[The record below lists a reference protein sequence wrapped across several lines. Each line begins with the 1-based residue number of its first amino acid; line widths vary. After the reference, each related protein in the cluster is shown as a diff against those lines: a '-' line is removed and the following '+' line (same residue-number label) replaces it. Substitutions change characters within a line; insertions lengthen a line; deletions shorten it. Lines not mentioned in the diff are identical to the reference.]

1 MCYLSEC
8 LFMKM
13 HITSDCDVDSVA
25 PLASIL
31 APVFSAVCEINRF
44 DGADRRSCCH
54 PVTDTCTDFSLS
66 SPLYSP
72 SSFRSKT
79 LTVN

>member
-1 MCYLSEC
+1 
-8 LFMKM
+8 M
-13 HITSDCDVDSVA
+13 HITSDYDVHSVA
-25 PLASIL
+25 PLVSIL
-31 APVFSAVCEINRF
+31 TPVFPTFCEINRF

-72 SSFRSKT
+72 FSFRSKT